1 MGIIEVKSLT
11 KKFKDRIVLDNVNLD
26 IPEGKII
33 GIIGINGS
41 GKTTLLKTM
50 LGFYK
55 PNSGN
60 IFYQGK
66 KIEKIARAIKREFGY
81 TSQDS
86 SFYQKLTVKENMKY
100 FGVLYG
106 MHHKELIVNIKE
118 ILQFVELEEK
128 KNVLA
133 QNLSGGMQRR
143 LDLACSMVHR
153 PRILILDEP
162 TEDLDPSL
170 RRDIVNVIKKI
181 NKQGTTVIIT
191 SHLLE
196 DVENLCDIIAV
207 LHEREIRHI
216 GSADDLRK
224 LYGKQE
230 EIHVE
235 VASGNYD
242 RIIQFANLKDYE
254 KEENKLIVYTGE
266 AEKTLHMILHIIEN
280 DQERLIYADIKKP
293 GLSEV
298 FKALTKKK

>member
-1 MGIIEVKSLT
+1 MKDMGIIEVKSLT

-191 SHLLE
+191 SHLFY
-196 DVENLCDIIAV
+196 
-207 LHEREIRHI
+207 
-216 GSADDLRK
+216 DL
-224 LYGKQE
+224 
-230 EIHVE
+230 
-235 VASGNYD
+235 
-242 RIIQFANLKDYE
+242 
-254 KEENKLIVYTGE
+254 
-266 AEKTLHMILHIIEN
+266 
-280 DQERLIYADIKKP
+280 
-293 GLSEV
+293 
-298 FKALTKKK
+298 